1 MEYAYF
7 NDYLIS
13 FINASFYM
21 FGCMVSI
28 CTLALGSNNVKDGL
42 LFCLDDPSG
51 VLEEM
56 KRLRKQGVGFP
67 ILFLIRVVFLFV
79 SYFRFCWKNN
89 NFTGLKINT

>member
-1 MEYAYF
+1 
-7 NDYLIS
+7 
-13 FINASFYM
+13 
-21 FGCMVSI
+21 MVSI
-28 CTLALGSNNVKDGL
+28 CTLVLGPINVKDGL
-42 LFCLDDPSG
+42 LFRTPYDPSG

-56 KRLRKQGVGFP
+56 KRLRTQGMGFP